1 MPVLE
6 LVPDAERL
14 VSAYLRSEPR
24 MQALVGDR
32 IYTAFPAKAGA
43 EPMLLIQRVG
53 GAPPFSYPFVADAA
67 ELQLDAYGGPKA
79 TAHELART
87 AQACLSAL
95 QGQVRPEGV
104 ASAVVLGV
112 LSWQPDET
120 YDPPRPRYLL
130 DVTVTV
136 TVAKQAAATVLAAR
150 PEEVTHGRS

>member
-1 MPVLE
+1 MSSPALE

-14 VSAYLRSEPR
+14 VSAYLRGEPR

-32 IYTAFPAKAGA
+32 IYTAFPAKAGSG
-43 EPMLLIQRVG
+43 PLLLIQRVG
-53 GAPPFSYPFVADAA
+53 GQPPLSYPFILDAA

-87 AQACLSAL
+87 AQACLSTL

-104 ASAVVLGV
+104 ASAVALGV
-112 LSWQPDET
+112 MSWQPDEM
-120 YDPPRPRYLL
+120 YDPPRPRYLI

-136 TVAKQAAATVLAAR
+136 AVAKQAAVVTAA
-150 PEEVTHGRS
+150 PS

>member
-1 MPVLE
+1 MSAQPDLA

-24 MQALVGDR
+24 MQALAGER

-53 GAPPFSYPFVADAA
+53 GQPPFSYPFVVDAA
-67 ELQLDAYGGPKA
+67 ELQLDAYGGPKVR
-79 TAHELART
+79 AHELART

-95 QGQVRPEGV
+95 TGQVRPEGV
-104 ASAVVLGV
+104 VSAVELGV
-112 LSWQPDET
+112 VSWQPDET
-120 YDPPRPRYLL
+120 YDPPRPRYLI

-136 TVAKQAAATVLAAR
+136 TVAKQPAAAAVPAAQ
-150 PEEVTHGRS
+150 T